1 MNPDDSGKDR
11 RFHGNAT
18 RLRDPQRIA
27 RLEIP
32 RVVELCLEGAD
43 LGSMLDIG
51 TGTGLF
57 AQAFAEKG
65 IPATGLDANPEF
77 LAIARDLVPSG
88 TFVEARAEKLPFPDR
103 SFDLVLLGHFLHE
116 SDDPLAVLKEARRV
130 ALRRVVVVEWPYRQ
144 ELQGPPLAHRMKPEK
159 VAELSALAGFM
170 RFESFELEHINLFRL
185 DL

>member
-1 MNPDDSGKDR
+1 MTPDDSGKDR
-11 RFHGNAT
+11 RFHGNAA

-32 RVVELCLEGAD
+32 RVVEFCLEGAD

-65 IPATGLDANPEF
+65 IPATGLDANPEL
-77 LAIARDLVPSG
+77 LALAREHVPSG
-88 TFVEARAEKLPFPDR
+88 TFVAGDAEKLPFTDR
-103 SFDLVLLGHFLHE
+103 SFDLVFLGHLLHE
-116 SDDPLAVLKEARRV
+116 SEDPLAVLKEARRV
-130 ALRRVVVVEWPYRQ
+130 AIRRVVIVEWPYRL
-144 ELQGPPLAHRMKPEK
+144 ELQGPPLAQRMKAEK
-159 VAELSALAGFM
+159 VAELSTLAGFM
-170 RFESFELEHINLFRL
+170 RFESFELEHITLFRL